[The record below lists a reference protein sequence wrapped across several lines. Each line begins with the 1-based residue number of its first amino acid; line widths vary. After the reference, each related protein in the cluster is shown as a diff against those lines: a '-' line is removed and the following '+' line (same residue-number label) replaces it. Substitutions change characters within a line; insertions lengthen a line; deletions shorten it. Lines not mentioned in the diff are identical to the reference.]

1 MVEVRLRAVR
11 VDLQSNTPVL
21 LLQETEGEGRTLP
34 IFIGTPEA
42 TAIAYALQGVAMP
55 RPMTHDLV
63 KDVLTAMDV
72 DVERVVI
79 TELRS
84 STYYAELHLRRGA
97 ERSIVSSR
105 PSDAVA
111 VAVRTSSPLYVSDEL
126 MDAEGIILAI
136 DGNDDEDDASPRGAG
151 RPVPPVPRFDKAGRL
166 RLVRAGRLV
175 PVLGALGALVLAG
188 CSSGSPSANSTT
200 TTSSSTSS
208 STSTSTSSQS
218 SSTTRGPTTTAAGV
232 ATCQPG
238 QLTITAG
245 MGNGAAGTISL
256 AVTMVNK
263 GPGTCTMN
271 GYPGMQLL
279 DASGASLPTNVVRGG
294 GVDFLN
300 PAASQP
306 PSLVTLATG
315 QQASFSLSYEDVPVG
330 SETSCPTS
338 AKAEVTPPNDTASA
352 VVAFQASPC
361 GGGTIHV
368 SPVYAG

>member
-1 MVEVRLRAVR
+1 M
-11 VDLQSNTPVL
+11 
-21 LLQETEGEGRTLP
+21 
-34 IFIGTPEA
+34 
-42 TAIAYALQGVAMP
+42 
-55 RPMTHDLV
+55 
-63 KDVLTAMDV
+63 
-72 DVERVVI
+72 
-79 TELRS
+79 
-84 STYYAELHLRRGA
+84 
-97 ERSIVSSR
+97 
-105 PSDAVA
+105 
-111 VAVRTSSPLYVSDEL
+111 
-126 MDAEGIILAI
+126 
-136 DGNDDEDDASPRGAG
+136 
-151 RPVPPVPRFDKAGRL
+151 
-166 RLVRAGRLV
+166 RAGRLV

>member
-1 MVEVRLRAVR
+1 M
-11 VDLQSNTPVL
+11 
-21 LLQETEGEGRTLP
+21 
-34 IFIGTPEA
+34 
-42 TAIAYALQGVAMP
+42 
-55 RPMTHDLV
+55 
-63 KDVLTAMDV
+63 
-72 DVERVVI
+72 
-79 TELRS
+79 
-84 STYYAELHLRRGA
+84 
-97 ERSIVSSR
+97 
-105 PSDAVA
+105 
-111 VAVRTSSPLYVSDEL
+111 
-126 MDAEGIILAI
+126 
-136 DGNDDEDDASPRGAG
+136 
-151 RPVPPVPRFDKAGRL
+151 
-166 RLVRAGRLV
+166 RAGRLV

-188 CSSGSPSANSTT
+188 CSSGSPSVSSTT
-200 TTSSSTSS
+200 TTTTSRSTST
-208 STSTSTSSQS
+208 STPTSTSSQS
-218 SSTTRGPTTTAAGV
+218 SSTTGGPTTTTVAGV

-256 AVTMVNK
+256 TVTMVNK

-306 PSLVTLATG
+306 PSLVTLAPG